1 MSNQATDDGTNVT
14 TRRLSREFAAM
25 RRDRLKVLWK
35 RHERGAPG
43 SRRDTPMR
51 QRRDAGGN
59 SWVVLQSIGDDFRR
73 QMMIELRKSAS
84 ATAPMRRWRSKW
96 KSARLDD

>member
-1 MSNQATDDGTNVT
+1 
-14 TRRLSREFAAM
+14 
-25 RRDRLKVLWK
+25 
-35 RHERGAPG
+35 
-43 SRRDTPMR
+43 MR